1 MILRRLYLYLVSAA
15 ALATL
20 AIGVSLLGSTVLLF
34 IFNDPSAQY
43 SRTALAGFSAMT
55 LVALPVWGVHF
66 WFARRF
72 AHRDPAERASA
83 IRRLYLYW
91 ACLAMSIGATIALS
105 AAAADLLRPVL
116 GGCSTFAG
124 KGSVGGGTACV
135 VTQDWLATAQAG
147 WVALVLFAIWAL
159 HFRIAAG
166 DRAAVGETGA
176 SATLRRWY
184 MYPVLL
190 IGLLM
195 VLIGASSVI
204 ELGWL
209 AARHSDLATYQ
220 FLGDP
225 AGLLLAGLALWGFH
239 ARFIAR
245 NHAADDRHS
254 TLRALEGFIL
264 VAVSIATA
272 LVGASLI
279 LYYGL
284 ARTLG
289 VNDPGGVTD
298 VLSGLAGPGSRLLVY
313 GIAWV
318 LVSRRLARDA
328 AAQEA
333 DRQAGI
339 RRLYTNLA
347 ALVSLAALA
356 IGAGGLL
363 WALAEQLEARIIGVT
378 ASDWRDPVSLSVTL
392 LLVGAAVWLAHWR
405 HSPWAVDR
413 QSLSRRLY
421 VWAALLASVLAV
433 LGSGIALV
441 NVVLQQV
448 FSASPRLNSPD
459 NLNFGHFLAV
469 LVVATIVG
477 AYHWRVLRSDAASR
491 PTRREPEVATA
502 TSATPATP
510 VAAASTVTAA
520 PIATTHRK
528 RYILSVADASEDD
541 LHQALANL
549 PPHASYRLT
558 PEPET

>member
-20 AIGVSLLGSTVLLF
+20 ATGVSLLGSTVLVF
-34 IFNDPSAQY
+34 IFNDPSAQS
-43 SRTALAGFSAMT
+43 SRTSLAGFSAMT

-72 AHRDPAERASA
+72 AYRDPAERASA
-83 IRRLYLYW
+83 IRRLYVYW
-91 ACLAMSIGATIALS
+91 ACLVMSIGATIALS
-105 AAAADLLRPVL
+105 VAAADFLRPVL
-116 GGCSTFAG
+116 EGCSSNAPG
-124 KGSVGGGTACV
+124 YVLGGTACG
-135 VTQDWLATAQAG
+135 VTQDWLATTQTG
-147 WVALVLFAIWAL
+147 WVALVLLTIWAF
-159 HFRIAAG
+159 HFRIATR
-166 DRAAVGETGA
+166 DRAAVGEMGV

-195 VLIGASSVI
+195 VLSGASGVI

-209 AARHSDLATYQ
+209 KLRHSDLVTYRY
-220 FLGDP
+220 LGDP
-225 AGLLLAGLALWGFH
+225 AGLLLAGLALWAFH
-239 ARFIAR
+239 ARSIAR
-245 NHAADDRHS
+245 NHMADDRHS
-254 TLRALEGFIL
+254 TLRALEGFVV
-264 VAVSIATA
+264 VAVSIAAA
-272 LVGASLI
+272 LVGGSLI

-289 VNDPGGVTD
+289 VHNPGGVSD
-298 VLSGLAGPGSRLLVY
+298 VLSGLAAPGSQLLVY

-318 LVSRRLARDA
+318 LVSRQLARDA

-333 DRQAGI
+333 ERQSGI

-363 WALAEQLEARIIGVT
+363 WALAEQLEARVIGVT
-378 ASDWRDPVSLSVTL
+378 ASDWRDQVSLSVTL
-392 LLVGAAVWLAHWR
+392 LIVGSAVWLAHWR

-433 LGSGIALV
+433 LGSGIALL

-448 FSASPRLNSPD
+448 FSASPRLNSPE

-469 LVVATIVG
+469 LVVAIIVG
-477 AYHWRVLRSDAASR
+477 MYHWRVLRMDAASR
-491 PTRREPEVATA
+491 PVRHEPEVAPA
-502 TSATPATP
+502 IPATP

-520 PIATTHRK
+520 PIATTQGK
-528 RYILSVADASEDD
+528 RYILSVVDASEDD
-541 LHQALANL
+541 VHQALANL

-558 PEPET
+558 PSEPDT